1 MSWHCLLATTV
12 GTFSTPPWS
21 WARIGVP
28 HVPEQLSH
36 GCLLTPLM
44 AQPPA
49 TVGHAS
55 WNLLQLRPAR
65 LQPARPR
72 MIQRE
77 GRSCLACSLLPVA
90 PPEPVTP
97 LQSMAHDSNCKALQG
112 SARLCKALQGSA
124 RLCKAAR
131 SKVRR
136 GCSLCRPASTAKA
149 EEHAWSACGAAR
161 AGAALITS
169 ARRDSSLG
177 KLCIGKAFL
186 LELHRG

>member
-97 LQSMAHDSNCKALQG
+97 LQGRKIQSPPGMLSLPACQH
-112 SARLCKALQGSA
+112 
-124 RLCKAAR
+124 
-131 SKVRR
+131 SKSGGACVERVR
-136 GCSLCRPASTAKA
+136 C
-149 EEHAWSACGAAR
+149 SACGCCLDHFRATRLEPGKVVHWQSLSSRAAPR
-161 AGAALITS
+161 I
-169 ARRDSSLG
+169 
-177 KLCIGKAFL
+177 I
-186 LELHRG
+186 

>member
-97 LQSMAHDSNCKALQG
+97 LQSMAHDSDCKALQG

-124 RLCKAAR
+124 RPQDPKSAGDALFAGLPAQQKRR
-131 SKVRR
+131 SMR
-136 GCSLCRPASTAKA
+136 G
-149 EEHAWSACGAAR
+149 AR
-161 AGAALITS
+161 AVQRVRVLP
-169 ARRDSSLG
+169 
-177 KLCIGKAFL
+177 
-186 LELHRG
+186 

>member
-1 MSWHCLLATTV
+1 M
-12 GTFSTPPWS
+12 
-21 WARIGVP
+21 
-28 HVPEQLSH
+28 PEQLSH

-97 LQSMAHDSNCKALQG
+97 LQSMAHDSDCKALQG

-124 RLCKAAR
+124 RLCKALQGRKIQKSAGDALFAGLPAQQKRR
-131 SKVRR
+131 SMR
-136 GCSLCRPASTAKA
+136 G
-149 EEHAWSACGAAR
+149 AR
-161 AGAALITS
+161 AVQRVRVLP
-169 ARRDSSLG
+169 
-177 KLCIGKAFL
+177 
-186 LELHRG
+186 

>member
-112 SARLCKALQGSA
+112 SARLCKALQGRKIQSPPGMLSLPA
-124 RLCKAAR
+124 CQH
-131 SKVRR
+131 SKSGGACVERVR
-136 GCSLCRPASTAKA
+136 C
-149 EEHAWSACGAAR
+149 SACGCCLDHFRATRLEPGKVVHWQSLSSRAAPR
-161 AGAALITS
+161 I
-169 ARRDSSLG
+169 
-177 KLCIGKAFL
+177 I
-186 LELHRG
+186 